1 MRLIKYNVF
10 GDTFQN
16 YAPTV
21 IKYVYIETLEKIDK
35 IIASFV

>member
-16 YAPTV
+16 YAPT
-21 IKYVYIETLEKIDK
+21 ITLYYDYLHYTMKFHNQEKI
-35 IIASFV
+35 

>member
-1 MRLIKYNVF
+1 MRLAKYNVF

-21 IKYVYIETLEKIDK
+21 AITLNNNIYEGK
-35 IIASFV
+35 